1 MASVTNKVVL
11 PHALKTP
18 AFTKLSRNK
27 RVVLAS
33 ASPRRKAIL
42 ITFLVHLIIP
52 STFEETSSHTYY
64 SNVYEYPVAT
74 ATEKAVEVYERLVHD
89 DPENL
94 PDLPFDT
101 IFSFVSADTVVL
113 SRIEPATSNLGA
125 GLEHDIRPEILEKPT
140 SKADNLR
147 MLLDMNGRS
156 CEVVTGVSV
165 VFPIP
170 TAPGHPIKLMDER
183 SVVYFADNAVSWLE
197 AYVDK
202 GEGLDR
208 AGGFTGL
215 GGILIRKVD
224 GDWHNVVGFPA
235 AAFFKFLE
243 ILVEEQDDFLAVD

>member
-18 AFTKLSRNK
+18 AFTKLSNNK
-27 RVVLAS
+27 RVILAS
-33 ASPRRKAIL
+33 ASPRRKEIL
-42 ITFLVHLIIP
+42 RTFGINPEIVP
-52 STFEETSSHTYY
+52 STFEETLSHLDYQ
-64 SNVYEYPVAT
+64 NVYEYPVAT
-74 ATEKAVEVYERLVHD
+74 ATEKAVEVYERLVVRPAY
-89 DPENL
+89 PEAVMSSQA
-94 PDLPFDT
+94 T
-101 IFSFVSADTVVL
+101 DTVVL

-165 VFPIP
+165 AFPIL
-170 TAPGHPIKLMDER
+170 TAPGYAIKSMDER
-183 SVVYFADNAVSWLE
+183 SIVYFSDNPVSLLE
-197 AYVDK
+197 AYVDN

-208 AGGFTGL
+208 AGGFAVQGL
-215 GGILIRKVD
+215 GGMLVSKVD

-243 ILVEEQDDFLAVD
+243 ILVEEEDDFLAVD

>member
-18 AFTKLSRNK
+18 AFTKLSNNK

-33 ASPRRKAIL
+33 ASPRRKEIL
-42 ITFLVHLIIP
+42 STFGINPDIIP
-52 STFEETSSHTYY
+52 STFEETLSHTDYP
-64 SNVYEYPVAT
+64 NVYEYSVAT

-89 DPENL
+89 DPENP
-94 PDLPFDT
+94 PDLV
-101 IFSFVSADTVVL
+101 IAADTVVL

-156 CEVVTGVSV
+156 F
-165 VFPIP
+165 FPIL
-170 TAPGHPIKLMDER
+170 TAPGYAIKSMDER
-183 SVVYFADNAVSWLE
+183 SVVYFADNPVSLLE
-197 AYVDK
+197 AYVDN

-208 AGGFTGL
+208 AGGFAVQGL
-215 GGILIRKVD
+215 GGMLIRKVD

-243 ILVEEQDDFLAVD
+243 ILVEEEDDFLAVD